1 MTVNARCAVLLAGLC
16 GCGGDDGEDRLR
28 PATAE
33 ECPNGGTVL
42 ERAGGQD
49 DIVCEGDVED
59 AKDGPNARCEDVQA
73 QIAAALERDIRRAWV
88 AADAVACGPS
98 GIESGTI
105 EFGEG
110 LTSTERQQD
119 LAAQYRSACAAML
132 AACPQ

>member
-1 MTVNARCAVLLAGLC
+1 MNTRWAAVLAGLC
-16 GCGGDDGEDRLR
+16 GCGGDGDEDRLR

-33 ECPNGGTVL
+33 ECPSGGTVL
-42 ERAGGQD
+42 ERDSGRN

-73 QIAAALERDIRRAWV
+73 QIAAALERDVRRLWV
-88 AADAVACGPS
+88 GADAVACGPS
-98 GIESGTI
+98 GIENGAV

-119 LAAQYRSACAAML
+119 LITQYQNACEAML
-132 AACPQ
+132 AACQP